1 MKDALFIHEMILR
14 GREAGEKIKKEFS
27 TLTAEQLNWK
37 TDEDSWSIGQCLDHL
52 IISDCA
58 YFPTFKKITEGKFKM
73 NFWQNRSPFGGMFGK
88 MMVVL
93 LQEKVKKKMN
103 APKKIL
109 PTESKIEPEI
119 MERFHKH
126 LDSFVEYISDCRMT
140 DLDKTHITSPVSRFV
155 TYSLRNAIKF
165 LIQHEHRHINQ
176 ALRVKNNKS
185 FPA

>member
-1 MKDALFIHEMILR
+1 MKDALFIQEMILR
-14 GREAGEKIKKEFS
+14 GRQAGEKVRQEFS
-27 TLTAEQLNWK
+27 HLNSQQLNWK

-52 IISDCA
+52 IVADCA
-58 YFPTFKKITEGKFKM
+58 YFSTFKKIGEGKFKM
-73 NFWQNRSPFGGMFGK
+73 SFWQNWSPFGKLFGK

-109 PTESKIEPEI
+109 PAETNIQPEI
-119 MERFHKH
+119 LERFHKH
-126 LDSFVEYISDCRMT
+126 LDSFIEYISDCRIT
-140 DLDKTHITSPVSRFV
+140 DLDKTHITSPISRFV